1 MADYIPIAVPATPAD
16 ARDKNAEL
24 TEEHE
29 KKRQEVLAHFDKEDY
44 HLDDSCREGW
54 NSVAWQFGEGD
65 SQCQAEHHRLHEMSI
80 CTHALF

>member
-29 KKRQEVLAHFDKEDY
+29 KKWQEVLSHFDKDDY
-44 HLDDSCREGW
+44 RIPGLPAEEKAELMDEEKMWLVSS
-54 NSVAWQFGEGD
+54 NSHMDMKIRSNPCVA
-65 SQCQAEHHRLHEMSI
+65 LV
-80 CTHALF
+80 

>member
-29 KKRQEVLAHFDKEDY
+29 KKRQEVLAHFDKDDY
-44 HLDDSCREGW
+44 RIAGLPAEEKAELMDEEKMWLVGC
-54 NSVAWQFGEGD
+54 NSRMD
-65 SQCQAEHHRLHEMSI
+65 RKI
-80 CTHALF
+80 CSNPYVTLV

>member
-29 KKRQEVLAHFDKEDY
+29 KKRQEVLAHFDKDDY
-44 HLDDSCREGW
+44 RIPGLPAEEKAELMDEEKMWLVSRSSRMDMKIRSNPC
-54 NSVAWQFGEGD
+54 VA
-65 SQCQAEHHRLHEMSI
+65 LV
-80 CTHALF
+80 